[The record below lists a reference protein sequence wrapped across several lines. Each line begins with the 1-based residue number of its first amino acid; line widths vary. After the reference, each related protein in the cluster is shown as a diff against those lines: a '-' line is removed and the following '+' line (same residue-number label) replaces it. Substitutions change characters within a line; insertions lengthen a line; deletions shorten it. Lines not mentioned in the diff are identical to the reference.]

1 MFRTRSSKFF
11 KIIFFLNLFIFFP
24 FFANSSDYISRGYYV
39 IDLKNKIEWLKCPV
53 GMVWENSECKG
64 KALKLELVQ
73 VNEAITIANKQLGGL
88 WRLPSRLEL
97 ESLICK
103 KCMKVKINT
112 KIFPNTPAEP
122 FWSGEKNIW
131 QPEYNWIV
139 NFFNGNT
146 FGRFPDYK
154 PNYARLVRDRN

>member
-1 MFRTRSSKFF
+1 MIRTRSSKFN
-11 KIIFFLNLFIFFP
+11 KIKFLLFLLILYP
-24 FFANSSDYISRGYYV
+24 FCAHSSDFISRGYYV

-53 GMVWENSECKG
+53 GMVWQHNECKG
-64 KALKLELVQ
+64 KAVKLELSQ
-73 VNEAITIANKQLGGL
+73 IEEAISMANNQLGGK

-103 KCMKVKINT
+103 KCSNVKINT
-112 KIFPNTPAEP
+112 EIFPRTPAEP
-122 FWSGEKNIW
+122 FWSGEKNTW
-131 QPEYNWIV
+131 QPRYNWIV

-154 PNYARLVRDRN
+154 PNYARFVRDRN